1 MELVTESKKIV
12 LVSSGQPSA
21 NPRLVK
27 EAIALNSWGYTVTV
41 IYCPLSPW
49 ADAYDKALFL
59 SNNNIKW
66 IKVGYHYNNYKWMYR
81 YARFRKKYWSYVYKI
96 KGNKWDAAIRSEVL
110 FSQEL
115 NKEVK
120 KHYADLYIGHNLGA
134 LPSIVKAAKKNA
146 TKAVF
151 DFEDFHR
158 GEVKEHSEVWLK
170 TLETEN
176 KYVPFLDS
184 ATAASPLINLNYKN
198 LYPSISITTINNCF
212 PLQYAQTETKDLPP
226 EPLKMFWFSQTIGKN
241 RGLEI
246 VIKAMGKVKNI
257 ELTLLGNCS
266 PTIKDYFVSC
276 AQLHNINTQKIHF
289 LSAVPVSEIPTISSK
304 YHIGLS
310 TEIPTTVNR
319 DICLTNK
326 IFMYML
332 AGNAIIFS
340 NTKAHSLL
348 LKQHTDIGKVF
359 KWDDADELA
368 DVLNSYINNTDLLTT
383 HRRNSLHLS
392 KTVLNWDT
400 EKNIFLDYI
409 NDIVI

>member
-1 MELVTESKKIV
+1 MELVTESRKIV

-27 EAIALNSWGYTVTV
+27 EAIALNFSGNKVTV

-49 ADAYDKALFL
+49 ADEYDKELFSL
-59 SNNNIKW
+59 NNSIKW
-66 IKVGYHYNNYKWMYR
+66 LKVGYHPKHDKWMYR
-81 YARFRKKYWSYVYKI
+81 YARLRKKCWSFFYKI
-96 KGNKWDAAIRSEVL
+96 TGNKFDSAICSMVL
-110 FSQEL
+110 YSQEL

-120 KHYADLYIGHNLGA
+120 KHYAHIYIGHNLGA
-134 LPSIVKAAKKNA
+134 LPAIVKAAKKNGTRA
-146 TKAVF
+146 IF

-158 GEVKEHSEVWLK
+158 GEVNEHSEVWVK

-176 KYVPFLDS
+176 KYVPCLHS
-184 ATAASPLINLNYKN
+184 ATAASPLINLKYKS
-198 LYPSISITTINNCF
+198 LYPSITITTINNCF
-212 PLQYAQTETKDLPP
+212 PLQYAQTETRDLPP
-226 EPLKMFWFSQTIGKN
+226 EPLKLFWFSQTIGKN
-241 RGLEI
+241 RGLET

-257 ELTLLGNCS
+257 ELSLLGNCS
-266 PTIKDYFVSC
+266 PDVKDYFVNC
-276 AQLHNINTQKIHF
+276 AQLNNVDAQKIHF
-289 LSAVPVSEIPTISSK
+289 LSAVSESEIPTISSA

-310 TEIPTTVNR
+310 TEIPTTINR

-348 LKQHTDIGKVF
+348 LKQYNNIGKLF

-368 DVLNSYINNTDLLTT
+368 DVLNAYIYNTDLLTT

-392 KTVLNWDT
+392 KTVFNWDT
-400 EKNIFLDYI
+400 EKNIYLDYVHNI
-409 NDIVI
+409 SI

>member
-1 MELVTESKKIV
+1 MELVSDSKKIV

-27 EAIALNSWGYTVTV
+27 EAIALSSSGYNVTV

-49 ADAYDKALFL
+49 ADEYDKELFL
-59 SNNNIKW
+59 FNNSIKW
-66 IKVGYHYNNYKWMYR
+66 IRVGYHPKHDKWMYR
-81 YARFRKKYWSYVYKI
+81 YGKLRKKCWSFLYKVR
-96 KGNKWDAAIRSEVL
+96 GNKWDAAIRSEVL
-110 FSQEL
+110 YSQEL

-120 KHYADLYIGHNLGA
+120 KHYADIYIGHNLGA
-134 LPSIVKAAKKNA
+134 LPAIVKAAKKNG
-146 TKAVF
+146 TKAIF

-158 GEVKEHSEVWLK
+158 GEVNENSEVWVK

-176 KYVPFLDS
+176 KYVPFLHS
-184 ATAASPLINLNYKN
+184 ATAASPLINLNYKS

-212 PLQYAQTETKDLPP
+212 PLHYAQKETRDIPLP
-226 EPLKMFWFSQTIGKN
+226 PLKMFWFSQTIGKN
-241 RGLEI
+241 RGLET

-266 PTIKDYFVSC
+266 PTIKDYFVNC

-289 LSAVPVSEIPTISSK
+289 LAAVPESEIPTIASE

-310 TEIPTTVNR
+310 TEIPTTKNR

-340 NTKAHSLL
+340 NTEANSLL
-348 LKQHTDIGKVF
+348 LKQYTDIGKLF
-359 KWDDADELA
+359 TWDDADELA
-368 DVLNSYINNTDLLTT
+368 EALNAYILNTDLLTT

-392 KTVLNWDT
+392 KTVFNWNQ
-400 EKNIFLDYI
+400 EKSIFLDYV
-409 NDIVI
+409 NDISI